1 MYSNN
6 FCLFC
11 ENKGIKSPHNHTIR
25 DFKKKDKPITC
36 PELSKNK
43 CTYCGKLGHTK
54 LYCDKLKLKNERSN
68 KNKDS
73 KIEEFIKKNIDSK
86 KRKRFENNDYKDD
99 HYQNNDCEDDDCED
113 DDCEYK
119 NKLLKS
125 NILSA
130 CISDLT
136 IELQDNVNDNE
147 SNNKKILKLE
157 KLDNIY

>member
-25 DFKKKDKPITC
+25 DFGKKDKPITC

-54 LYCDKLKLKNERSN
+54 LYCEKLKVKNERNN

-73 KIEEFIKKNIDSK
+73 KKLVQKIIEKTITKNIDSK
-86 KRKRFENNDYKDD
+86 KRKRF
-99 HYQNNDCEDDDCED
+99 DDDRED

-119 NKLLKS
+119 NKILKS

-136 IELQDNVNDNE
+136 IEKEDNE
-147 SNNKKILKLE
+147 INNEINNEKIMKLE
-157 KLDNIY
+157 KLDNMY

>member
-54 LYCDKLKLKNERSN
+54 LYCEKLKVKNERNN
-68 KNKDS
+68 KNKDFKKLVK
-73 KIEEFIKKNIDSK
+73 KIIEKTITKDIDSK
-86 KRKRFENNDYKDD
+86 KRKRFEDD
-99 HYQNNDCEDDDCED
+99 NCQDDDCED

-119 NKLLKS
+119 NKILKS

-130 CISDLT
+130 CISDLI
-136 IELQDNVNDNE
+136 IEKEDNE
-147 SNNKKILKLE
+147 INNEKIKKLE
-157 KLDNIY
+157 KLDNMY